1 MDKTPERRPP
11 ARSDAPGPVP
21 RPPQPPSAAG
31 RVLLVEDNEVA
42 AASTI
47 ALLTSFGWA
56 VVHAVNA
63 EVALEMLD
71 SGQVA
76 PDVVLTDIVMP
87 GEFDGA
93 QLAVH
98 LRQTRPS
105 LRIVLMTGQ
114 VTEVARASGDG
125 FHLLPKP
132 CAPLDLAEALGSPG

>member
-1 MDKTPERRPP
+1 MNTPQHLPT
-11 ARSDAPGPVP
+11 V
-21 RPPQPPSAAG
+21 AG
-31 RVLLVEDNEVA
+31 RILLVEDNDVVA
-42 AASTI
+42 TATI
-47 ALLTSFGWA
+47 ALLNSFGWA
-56 VVHAVNA
+56 VVHAANA
-63 EVALEMLD
+63 EVALELLD
-71 SGQVA
+71 SGQVT
-76 PDVVLTDIVMP
+76 PDVVLADIVMP

-132 CAPLDLAEALGSPG
+132 CAPSDLAEALGSPG